1 MAGPRLP
8 LFPTPSLYIQRRAM
22 LEGRRSGRSRFWRGV
37 FFAILARR
45 MFQRVM
51 RSDPRTL
58 AIERIKPGETVIL
71 RGVRSRDPRS

>member
-8 LFPTPSLYIQRRAM
+8 LFPTPSIYIQRRAM
-22 LEGRRSGRSRFWRGV
+22 LEGRSGRSRFWRGV
-37 FFAILARR
+37 FFFILARR

-51 RSDPRTL
+51 RSQPRTL

-71 RGVRSRDPRS
+71 RGVRSRDVRS